1 MNRNFFH
8 PALAVAV
15 AAFLATGAAVAQS
28 TAPSANSPMAA
39 PSAAS
44 PAGTPSMGPSMMAPA
59 TDASKSPASQAM
71 LPGKTDSASAAFGK
85 LSMKHQGYV
94 TSEDVSKLQGFNFQS
109 ADKNNDGK
117 LDQAEFNAA
126 WSTYSGTTK

>member
-1 MNRNFFH
+1 MNRNFVH

-28 TAPSANSPMAA
+28 TAPAATPPMTA
-39 PSAAS
+39 PSGS
-44 PAGTPSMGPSMMAPA
+44 QAGTPSTAPSMMAPA
-59 TDASKSPASQAM
+59 TDASKSPAAEGM
-71 LPGKTDSASAAFGK
+71 LPSKTDSASAAFGK
-85 LSMKHQGYV
+85 LSTKHQGYV
-94 TSEDVSKLQGFNFQS
+94 TSDDVSKLQGFNFKT

-117 LDQAEFNAA
+117 LDQTEFNAA

>member
-1 MNRNFFH
+1 MNRNFVH

-15 AAFLATGAAVAQS
+15 AAFLTTGAAVAQS
-28 TAPSANSPMAA
+28 TAPSATPPMAP
-39 PSAAS
+39 PSGS
-44 PAGTPSMGPSMMAPA
+44 SVGTPTATPSTMAPA
-59 TDASKSPASQAM
+59 SDAAKSPASQGAV
-71 LPGKTDSASAAFGK
+71 PSKTDSATAAFGK

-94 TSEDVSKLQGFNFQS
+94 TSDDVSKLQGFNFQS